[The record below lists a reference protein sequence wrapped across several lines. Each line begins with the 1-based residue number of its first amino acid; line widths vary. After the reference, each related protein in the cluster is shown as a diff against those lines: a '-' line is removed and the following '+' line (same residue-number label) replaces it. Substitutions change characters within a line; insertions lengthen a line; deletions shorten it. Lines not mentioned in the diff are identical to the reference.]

1 MNQFYCRCKWRVI
14 VLLLMGC
21 FSLALFG
28 QQKVVTGQVLDEKA
42 EPIIGVTVQ
51 IKGTTGGSI
60 TDVDGKFKIA
70 VNDVGKATLVFSFIG
85 YASEEVA
92 LKGRT
97 FVKMILK
104 EAYNELEEVTVVA
117 YGTQKKETLTGAI
130 SSVKTDALLRS
141 PNTSVANSLAGQIT
155 GLSTVTTSG
164 QPGNEDPTIFIRGAG
179 SLTDA
184 ASAPLILVDGVER
197 SFTQMDPN
205 EIESVTVLKDASAT
219 AVFGVRGANGVIL
232 VTTRRGE
239 EGKARIQLTSS
250 VGITQPTNN
259 LEMADSYTYATMMN
273 EMNRNDNTAET
284 FDFYTLE
291 RFRLHDEPIMYPDTD
306 WRKYAMRKASVQT
319 QRNVNISGGT
329 KDVRYFIS
337 LGFLYQDGLLKQF
350 KSQGYNNNYKYTRY
364 NYRSNLDIN
373 LTKTTELK
381 LGLGGLVGVRQEPK
395 DRLDEWGED
404 LFKKLDESLPFSSP
418 GLVDGNLLEL
428 PVARFPGFT
437 SLNNG
442 FSSYYGMGYIGRT
455 TNTMNMDLSLMQKL
469 DFITKGLSV
478 EVKGAYNT
486 TYTSAKKR
494 LGSVEVYQPYYA
506 SELDG
511 SNLKPGD
518 SAFDKTITYL
528 VKSGT
533 ANVRPQYQEDN
544 SSRSRDWYFETSLR
558 YSRKFGDHNIGGLV
572 LYNQTKKYYPSVWT
586 EVPRGY
592 IGLVGRATYDYK
604 SRYMAEFNIGYNG
617 SENFAPDKRFGT
629 FPAFSLGYILSEED
643 FMKKQK
649 VVDYLKLR
657 ASVGLVGN
665 DNMNNSRFLY
675 LKDGYLVDQWGQSQD
690 DGKESTGFKD
700 WLYGYNFGINTENSI
715 KGAIESRL
723 GNRNVTWE
731 TALKQN
737 YGIDINFLRN
747 RLRISA
753 DLFFEKRKDIL
764 IQRNTIPVFYA
775 LSQSLMPAVNYGKV
789 NNKGYEVEVKWNDK
803 FKNGDYWITGNMSYS
818 KNKIIEMDEVTPNEP
833 YMQQTGKP
841 TATVFGYVFDRFYR
855 EDDFNA
861 DGTLKAGLPD
871 PKIPVYPG
879 DCKYV
884 DLNGDNII
892 DTNDVKDIGY
902 PTRPAYTFGLN
913 YGINYKGWSL
923 TMNWAGAAQRSLML
937 EQQYRNYFN
946 GKKGGLM
953 MFHVNERWTPET
965 ESTATLPR
973 FSERSASNNTQ
984 TSSVWIRNGNYLR
997 LKTLQFGYT
1006 FTDRELL
1013 KKIGI
1018 SQLTLTL
1025 SGYNLLTFTDFD
1037 ILDPESRPGW
1047 GSTYPVSRI
1056 YNLGLNITF

>member
-1 MNQFYCRCKWRVI
+1 MNLIYCRCKWRVV
-14 VLLLMGC
+14 VLLMMLC
-21 FSLALFG
+21 FPLASFG
-28 QQKVVTGQVLDEKA
+28 QQNVVTGQVLDEMG
-42 EPIIGVTVQ
+42 EPVIGATVQ
-51 IKGTTGGSI
+51 IKGSTKGSI
-60 TDVDGKFKIA
+60 TDVDGKFRIS
-70 VNDVGKATLVFSFIG
+70 VNNAGKETLVVSFIG
-85 YASEEVA
+85 YTSEEIP
-92 LKGRT
+92 LKGKT
-97 FVKMILK
+97 FVKVVLK
-104 EAYNELEEVTVVA
+104 ESYNELNEVTVVG

-130 SSVKTDALLRS
+130 SSMKTEALLRS
-141 PNTSVANSLAGQIT
+141 PNTNVANSLAGQIT
-155 GLSTVTTSG
+155 GLSTVATSG
-164 QPGNEDPTIFIRGAG
+164 QPGNEDPMIFIRGAG
-179 SLTDA
+179 SLTDG

-250 VGITQPTNN
+250 VGVTQPTNN

-273 EMNRNDNTAET
+273 EMNRNDNTGET

-319 QRNVNISGGT
+319 QHNINVSGGT

-350 KSQGYNNNYKYTRY
+350 KSQGYNNNYQYTRY

-418 GLVDGNLLEL
+418 GLVDGKLLQL
-428 PVARFPGFT
+428 PSSRFPGFT
-437 SLNNG
+437 SLANG
-442 FSSYYGMGYIGRT
+442 FSSYYGTGYVGKT

-469 DFITKGLSV
+469 DFVTKGLSV

-486 TYTSAKKR
+486 SYTSVKKR
-494 LGSVEVYQPYYA
+494 LGSVETLEPYYA
-506 SELDG
+506 SELNG
-511 SNLKPGD
+511 SGLKPDDPG
-518 SAFDKTITYL
+518 FDKTITYL
-528 VKSGT
+528 VRGQD
-533 ANVRPQYQEDN
+533 VRPQYQEDN
-544 SSRSRDWYFETSLR
+544 SSRSRDWYFEASLR
-558 YSRKFGDHNIGGLV
+558 YNRKFGNHNVGGLV
-572 LYNQTKKYYPSVWT
+572 LYNQTKKYYPSTWT

-629 FPAFSLGYILSEED
+629 FPAFSLGYVLSEED

-649 VVDYLKLR
+649 IVDYLKLR

-665 DNMNNSRFLY
+665 DNMNGSRFLY
-675 LKDGYLVDQWGQSQD
+675 LKDGYLVDQWGQSQE
-690 DGKESTGFKD
+690 DGYESTGFKD
-700 WLYGYNFGINTENSI
+700 WLYGYNFGINTDSSI
-715 KGAIESRL
+715 KGTIESRL

-737 YGIDINFLRN
+737 YGIDVNFLNN
-747 RLRISA
+747 RLRVSA
-753 DLFFEKRKDIL
+753 DVFFEKRKDIL
-764 IQRNTIPVFYA
+764 IQRNTVPVLYA
-775 LSQSLMPAVNYGKV
+775 LSKSLMPAVNYGKV

-803 FKNGDYWITGNMSYS
+803 FKNGDYWVTGSVSYS
-818 KNKIIEMDEVTPNEP
+818 KNKIIEQDEVTPNEP
-833 YMQQTGKP
+833 YMWKTGKP
-841 TATVFGYVFDRFYR
+841 TSTVFGYVFERFYR

-871 PKIPVYPG
+871 PKVPVYPG
-879 DCKYV
+879 DCKYA
-884 DLNGDNII
+884 DLNGDNVI
-892 DTNDVKDIGY
+892 DTDDVKDIGY

-913 YGINYKGWSL
+913 YGVNYKGWSL

-953 MFHVNERWTPET
+953 MFHVDERWTPET
-965 ESTATLPR
+965 EATATLPR
-973 FSERSASNNTQ
+973 FSERSANHNTQ
-984 TSSVWIRNGNYLR
+984 TSSIWIRNGNYLR
-997 LKTLQFGYT
+997 LKTLQLGYT
-1006 FTDRELL
+1006 FADRELL

>member
-1 MNQFYCRCKWRVI
+1 MNLTYCRCKWRVA
-14 VLLLMGC
+14 VLLMMLC
-21 FSLALFG
+21 FPLVSFG
-28 QQKVVTGQVLDEKA
+28 QQSVVTGRVLDEVG
-42 EPIIGVTVQ
+42 EPVIGATVQ
-51 IKGTTGGSI
+51 MKGTTKGTI
-60 TDVDGKFKIA
+60 TDVDGKFRIS
-70 VNDVGKATLVFSFIG
+70 VNNVAKETLVFSFIG
-85 YASEEVA
+85 YMSEEVP
-92 LKGRT
+92 LKGKT
-97 FVKMILK
+97 FVKVVLK
-104 EAYNELEEVTVVA
+104 ESYNELSEVTVVG

-130 SSVKTDALLRS
+130 SSVKTEALLRS
-141 PNTSVANSLAGQIT
+141 PNTNVANSLAGQIT
-155 GLSTVTTSG
+155 GLSTVATSG
-164 QPGNEDPTIFIRGAG
+164 QPGNEDPAIFIRGAG

-197 SFTQMDPN
+197 AFTQMDPN

-239 EGKARIQLTSS
+239 DGKAKIQLTSS
-250 VGITQPTNN
+250 VGVTQPTNN
-259 LEMADSYTYATMMN
+259 LKMADSYTYATMMN
-273 EMNRNDNTAET
+273 EMNRNDNTTET

-291 RFRLHDEPIMYPDTD
+291 RFRLHDEPIMYPDID

-319 QRNVNISGGT
+319 QHNINVSGGT

-350 KSQGYNNNYKYTRY
+350 KSQGYNNNYQYRRY

-381 LGLGGLVGVRQEPK
+381 LGLGGLVGARQEPK

-418 GLVDGNLLEL
+418 GLVDGRLLLL
-428 PVARFPGFT
+428 PASRFPGFT
-437 SLNNG
+437 GLSNG
-442 FSSYYGMGYIGRT
+442 FSSYYGTGYVGKT
-455 TNTMNMDLSLMQKL
+455 TNTMNMDLSLLQKL
-469 DFITKGLSV
+469 DFVTKGLSV

-486 TYTSAKKR
+486 SYTSVKKR
-494 LGSVEVYQPYYA
+494 LGSIETLEPYYA
-506 SELDG
+506 SELNG
-511 SNLKPGD
+511 SGLRPD
-518 SAFDKTITYL
+518 DPDFDKTITYL
-528 VKSGT
+528 VRGQD
-533 ANVRPQYQEDN
+533 VRPQYSEDN
-544 SSRSRDWYFETSLR
+544 SSRSRDWYFEASLR
-558 YSRKFGDHNIGGLV
+558 YNRKFGNHNVGGLV
-572 LYNQTKKYYPSVWT
+572 LYNQTKKYYPSTWT

-629 FPAFSLGYILSEED
+629 FPAFSLGYVVSEES

-665 DNMNNSRFLY
+665 DNMNGSRFLY

-690 DGKESTGFKD
+690 NGYESNGFKD
-700 WLYGYNFGINTENSI
+700 WLYGYNFGINNNNSTL
-715 KGAIESRL
+715 GTIESRL

-737 YGIDINFLRN
+737 YGVDVNFLSN
-747 RLRISA
+747 RLRVSA
-753 DLFFEKRKDIL
+753 DVFFEKRKDIL

-775 LSQSLMPAVNYGKV
+775 LGKSLMPAVNYGKV

-803 FKNGDYWITGNMSYS
+803 FKKGDYWLTGSVSYS
-818 KNKIIEMDEVTPNEP
+818 KNKIIEQDEVTPNEP
-833 YMQQTGKP
+833 YMWRTGKP
-841 TATVFGYVFDRFYR
+841 TSTVFGYVFDRFYR

-861 DGTLKAGLPD
+861 DGTLKEGLPD
-871 PKIPVYPG
+871 PKVPVYPG
-879 DCKYV
+879 DCKYA
-884 DLNGDNII
+884 DLNGDNVI
-892 DTNDVKDIGY
+892 DTDDVKDIGY

-913 YGINYKGWSL
+913 YGVNYKGWSL

-946 GKKGGLM
+946 GKMGGLM
-953 MFHVNERWTPET
+953 MFHVDERWTPET
-965 ESTATLPR
+965 AETATLPR
-973 FSERSASNNTQ
+973 FSNRSASNNTQ
-984 TSSVWIRNGNYLR
+984 TSSIWIRNGNYLR
-997 LKTLQFGYT
+997 LKTLQLGYT
-1006 FTDRELL
+1006 FANRELL
-1013 KKIGI
+1013 KKLGI

-1056 YNLGLNITF
+1056 YNFGLNINF

>member
-1 MNQFYCRCKWRVI
+1 MNLIYCKCKWRVV
-14 VLLLMGC
+14 VLLMMLC
-21 FSLALFG
+21 FPLASFG
-28 QQKVVTGQVLDEKA
+28 QQNVVTGQVLDEMG
-42 EPIIGVTVQ
+42 EPIIGATVQ
-51 IKGTTGGSI
+51 IKGATKGSI
-60 TDVDGKFKIA
+60 TDVDGKFRIS
-70 VNDVGKATLVFSFIG
+70 VNNVGKETLVFSFIG
-85 YASEEVA
+85 YTSEEVQ
-92 LKGRT
+92 LKGKT
-97 FVKMILK
+97 FVKVVLK
-104 EAYNELEEVTVVA
+104 ESYNELNEVTVVG

-130 SSVKTDALLRS
+130 SSVKTEALLRS
-141 PNTSVANSLAGQIT
+141 PNTNVANSLAGQIT
-155 GLSTVTTSG
+155 GLSTVATSG

-179 SLTDA
+179 SLTDG

-197 SFTQMDPN
+197 AFTQMDPN

-250 VGITQPTNN
+250 VGVTQPTNN

-273 EMNRNDNTAET
+273 EMNRNDNTGET

-319 QRNVNISGGT
+319 QHNINVSGGT

-350 KSQGYNNNYKYTRY
+350 KSQGYNNNYQYTRY

-418 GLVDGNLLEL
+418 GLVDGKLLQL
-428 PVARFPGFT
+428 PSSRFPGFT
-437 SLNNG
+437 SLANG
-442 FSSYYGMGYIGRT
+442 FSSYYGTGYVGKT

-469 DFITKGLSV
+469 DFVTKGLSV

-486 TYTSAKKR
+486 SYTSVKKR
-494 LGSVEVYQPYYA
+494 LGSVETLEPYYA
-506 SELDG
+506 SELNG
-511 SNLKPGD
+511 SGLKPDDPG
-518 SAFDKTITYL
+518 FDKTITYL
-528 VKSGT
+528 VRGQD
-533 ANVRPQYQEDN
+533 VRPQYQEDN
-544 SSRSRDWYFETSLR
+544 SSRSRDWYFEASLR
-558 YSRKFGDHNIGGLV
+558 YNRKFGNHNVGGLV
-572 LYNQTKKYYPSVWT
+572 LYNQTKKYYPSTWT

-629 FPAFSLGYILSEED
+629 FPAFSLGYVLSEES

-649 VVDYLKLR
+649 IVDYLKLR

-665 DNMNNSRFLY
+665 DNMNGSRFLY
-675 LKDGYLVDQWGQSQD
+675 LKDGYLVDQWAQSQD
-690 DGKESTGFKD
+690 NGYESTGFKD
-700 WLYGYNFGINTENSI
+700 WLYGYNFGINTDSSI
-715 KGAIESRL
+715 KGTIESRL

-737 YGIDINFLRN
+737 YGIDVNFLNN
-747 RLRISA
+747 RLRVSA
-753 DLFFEKRKDIL
+753 DVFFEKRKDIL
-764 IQRNTIPVFYA
+764 IQRNTVPVLYA
-775 LSQSLMPAVNYGKV
+775 LSKSLMPAVNYGKV

-803 FKNGDYWITGNMSYS
+803 FKNGDYWVTGSVSYS
-818 KNKIIEMDEVTPNEP
+818 KNKIIEQDEVTPNEP
-833 YMQQTGKP
+833 YMWRTGKP
-841 TATVFGYVFDRFYR
+841 TSTVFGYVFERFYR

-871 PKIPVYPG
+871 PKVPVYPG
-879 DCKYV
+879 DCKYA
-884 DLNGDNII
+884 DLNGDNVI
-892 DTNDVKDIGY
+892 DTDDVKDIGY

-913 YGINYKGWSL
+913 YGVNYKGWSL

-953 MFHVNERWTPET
+953 MFHVDERWTPET
-965 ESTATLPR
+965 EETATLPR
-973 FSERSASNNTQ
+973 FSERSANNNTQ
-984 TSSVWIRNGNYLR
+984 TSSIWIRNGNYLR
-997 LKTLQFGYT
+997 LKTLQLGYT
-1006 FTDRELL
+1006 FADRELL